1 MTLGQRVEPS
11 NLKEIVDNG
20 QCVGCGFCSIVLHA
34 DTGDGKMARRVEY
47 EWLPEVEHYGPLVS
61 ENSSEN
67 TNRDLRIC
75 PGHSM
80 QMPEMAEGI
89 FGREPKDGMVG
100 EALRIASGYASS
112 EAIRAKAASG
122 GIATA
127 LVAHLFKSGQIDEC
141 YCSAGYSPQNG
152 YGFLARD
159 TETLLNATGSHYH
172 PIAFGAALSELVNG
186 SGKFAFIGL
195 PCEIAAMRQLM
206 SERAD
211 IEDRCIIL
219 IGLFCGGI
227 NRYSGIG
234 RYLSHFDV
242 DPSKVVSIDY
252 RDGEWPGQISVAT
265 SGEKNIRKI
274 PRIQGNSR
282 WNILR
287 YMVSFQG
294 YWMLPR
300 CRICPDQIADFA
312 DIALGDPH
320 LPRFKSTQGLGHSA
334 IIARTTKGLKILEGA
349 EAGGDIVLDKLS
361 RDELVESQ
369 GYTLENRRFA
379 LVYANMWNR
388 FRMIPPKVSVYTD
401 LEGAMSI
408 HQHIFAFV
416 DLGKICLRDS
426 RWLAPLYL
434 PLQIFEYLFLT
445 LSPRLAINRLA
456 KLLSNR

>member
-1 MTLGQRVEPS
+1 MTLGQRVEPAE
-11 NLKEIVDNG
+11 LKKIVDNG

-34 DTGDGKMARRVEY
+34 DTDDKKMARRVEY
-47 EWLPEVEHYGPLVS
+47 KWLPEVEHWGPSVS
-61 ENSSEN
+61 EDYSEN
-67 TNRDLRIC
+67 DKRDLRIC

-80 QMPEMAEGI
+80 QMPEMAEGV
-89 FGREPKDGMVG
+89 FGREPADAMVG

-112 EAIRAKAASG
+112 ESIRANAASG

-127 LVAHLFKSGQIDEC
+127 LVAHLFQNGQIDSC
-141 YCSAGYSPQNG
+141 YCSAGYSPKNG
-152 YGFLARD
+152 HGFLARD

-172 PIAFGAALSELVNG
+172 PIAFGASLRELVDG
-186 SGKFAFIGL
+186 SDKFAFIGL

-206 SERAD
+206 SERSD
-211 IEDRCIIL
+211 VRDRCVIL

-234 RYLSHFDV
+234 RYLRHFDV
-242 DPSKVVSIDY
+242 NPSKVESIDY
-252 RDGEWPGQISVAT
+252 RDGEWPGQISVTT
-265 SGEKNIRKI
+265 SGEKVVRKI

-320 LPRFKSTQGLGHSA
+320 LPRFKSSRGFGHSA
-334 IIARTTKGLKILEGA
+334 IVARTVKGLEILERA
-349 EAGGDIVLDKLS
+349 EADGDIILDKLS
-361 RDELVESQ
+361 RDELVNSQ
-369 GYTLENRRFA
+369 GYTLENRRFTMI
-379 LVYANMWNR
+379 YANMAR
-388 FRMIPPKVSVYTD
+388 KLGLVPPMVSVYSK
-401 LEGAMSI
+401 LEGAMSV
-408 HQHIFAFV
+408 HQSIFAFV
-416 DLGKICLRDS
+416 DLGKICLRNR